1 MQEIVPVLC
10 GLALGAG
17 LGALH
22 PGIRLPA
29 GALLS
34 VATGVLATVIT
45 GEFRITWSYVL
56 VDIPLVACTAFL
68 GLAATRQLR
77 QIRDQNDLNGRR

>member
-17 LGALH
+17 LGVLR
-22 PGIRLPA
+22 PGIRLPV
-29 GALLS
+29 GAVLS
-34 VATGVLATVIT
+34 VVIGVLATVIT
-45 GEFRITWSYVL
+45 GEFKSSWGYVL

-77 QIRDQNDLNGRR
+77 QVRHQSDPNGRR

>member
-1 MQEIVPVLC
+1 MQETVPVLC

-17 LGALH
+17 LGVLH
-22 PGIRLPA
+22 PALRLPV
-29 GALLS
+29 GAVLS
-34 VATGVLATVIT
+34 VLIGVLATVIT
-45 GEFRITWSYVL
+45 GEFKITWGYVL

-77 QIRDQNDLNGRR
+77 QIRQQNDLNGRR